1 MEKEC
6 ALCGKTFETPTKIR
20 LYCDDCLHHKK
31 LRTSE
36 IEGSRRNI
44 DRIMGP
50 KVFEGNCS
58 ECGKPMKVWEY
69 LVRER
74 DGKRFCSKKCYNRD
88 QRRDDTCEVCGKNL
102 AFLYTE
108 ENIDTAKF
116 KFCSEECKAES
127 ERQHEQWLRD
137 NDYYHICPNCGK
149 EFCRK
154 GGKFCSRE
162 CSTAYQKSHPE
173 LYKIEPVKVK
183 TANVR
188 CKKCKQIFVTPVD
201 SSGVPKQRLCGTCFA
216 KEVELRTPPKK
227 ELKTQLENL
236 PPTANS
242 ICANCK
248 SATKDCIWLSSKY
261 KTVPKDAVMSD
272 GKIVYCPRCKW

>member
-6 ALCGKTFETPTKIR
+6 VLCGKTFETPTKIR

-44 DRIMGP
+44 GQILGP
-50 KVFEGNCS
+50 KVFEGNCD
-58 ECGKPMKVWEY
+58 ECGKPMKMWAY
-69 LVRER
+69 LVRTR
-74 DGKRFCSKKCYNRD
+74 NGKRFCSEKCYNRD

-116 KFCSEECKAES
+116 RFCSDECKDEYD
-127 ERQHEQWLRD
+127 RQLEKKRRD
-137 NDYYHICPNCGK
+137 EGYYHICPNCGK
-149 EFCRK
+149 EFGRK
-154 GGKFCSRE
+154 SGKFCSRE
-162 CSTAYQKSHPE
+162 CSQSYQKSHPD
-173 LYKIEPVKVK
+173 LYFNKKKPAK

-188 CKKCKQIFVTPVD
+188 CRKCKQIFVSPVD
-201 SSGVPKQRLCGTCFA
+201 SDGVPKQRLCGTCFA
-216 KEVELRTPPKK
+216 KEVELRKPPK
-227 ELKTQLENL
+227 NL
-236 PPTANS
+236 VSTENS

-248 SATKDCIWLSSKY
+248 SATKDCTWLSSKY
-261 KTVPKDAVMSD
+261 KTFPDDVVQLD
-272 GKIVYCPRCKW
+272 GKIIYCPRCKW